1 MSARLFQLEQI
12 IEKVFASLDTN
23 HDGKCSRSEVSQY
36 VRRSQRWPEVGEE
49 GIELVLKMIFEFDSD
64 NDGFIS
70 FEEYKKAT
78 FHEQI
83 DPNLDSAE
91 WSKAIESYL
100 AGLNEKEFQ
109 KWVDYCSGP

>member
-23 HDGKCSRSEVSQY
+23 HDGKCSRSEISQY
-36 VRRSQRWPEVGEE
+36 LRRSPDLGDES
-49 GIELVLKMIFEFDSD
+49 IELALKMIFEFDSD
-64 NDGFIS
+64 NDGLIS
-70 FEEYKKAT
+70 FEEYKKST

-91 WSKAIESYL
+91 WTKAIESYL

-109 KWVDYCSGP
+109 KWVDYCSTP